1 VITAPSKSHHASTM
15 ALGARLLV
23 QSTSPVG
30 KSGLHGSDLA
40 KIPIEGICDKFV
52 RRDGQGKDVV
62 DSRSYLGMRRLLVES
77 PSRLKRRIRERP
89 SGLGKDGEVGGSS
102 SDGWKP

>member
-15 ALGARLLV
+15 ASGARLHV

-30 KSGLHGSDLA
+30 KSGLHDLDLA
-40 KIPIEGICDKFV
+40 KIPTEGICDKFV

-62 DSRSYLGMRRLLVES
+62 DSGCYLRMRRLLVES
-77 PSRLKRRIRERP
+77 PSRLKRRIRGRP
-89 SGLGKDGEVGGSS
+89 SDLGEDGEVGGSS
-102 SDGWKP
+102 SDG